1 MNLPGNFLLCFINFL
16 SSREDLMKNILII
29 LLVALT
35 ILTTPKTWAQKL
47 NPGDGVRITFL
58 DIKDNISGDYYI
70 QPDGIISLPFIGE
83 INTNN
88 KEFPDIKNQIE
99 FRYDSLYRDPHLTV
113 HYLIRINVLGDV
125 RNPGFYYITE
135 NEKFTALIALAG
147 GTTADADLDNIYVVR
162 GTQEIDLDI
171 KSIIEEGGSVADF
184 GLQSGDQVFVPR
196 TWWSD
201 RGITIVISAAAL
213 LVTVLAIIIRK

>member
-1 MNLPGNFLLCFINFL
+1 
-16 SSREDLMKNILII
+16 MKNIFIV
-29 LLVALT
+29 LLVVLT
-35 ILTTPKTWAQKL
+35 ILTTPDSLAQKL

-88 KEFPDIKNQIE
+88 REFPYIKNQIE
-99 FRYDSLYRDPHLTV
+99 SRYDSLYRNPHLTV
-113 HYLIRINVLGDV
+113 HYLLRINVLGDV

-135 NEKFTALIALAG
+135 SEKFTALIALAG
-147 GTTADADLDNIYVVR
+147 GTTADADLESIYVIR

-171 KSIIEEGGSVADF
+171 KSIIEEGGSVSDF
-184 GLQSGDQVFVPR
+184 GLESGDQVFVPR

-213 LVTVLAIIIRK
+213 LVTVLALVLRR

>member
-1 MNLPGNFLLCFINFL
+1 
-16 SSREDLMKNILII
+16 MKNVLIV
-29 LLVALT
+29 LLIAFTV
-35 ILTTPKTWAQKL
+35 LTTPKSLAQRL

-70 QPDGIISLPFIGE
+70 QPDGLISLPFVGE

-88 KEFPDIKNQIE
+88 KEFPNIKNQIE
-99 FRYDSLYRDPHLTV
+99 FRYDSLYKNPHLTV
-113 HYLIRINVLGDV
+113 HYLLRINVLGDV

-135 NEKFTALIALAG
+135 SEKFTALIALAG
-147 GTTADADLDNIYVVR
+147 GTTPDADLESVYVIR

-171 KSIIEEGGSVADF
+171 ESVIKEGGSVSDF

-201 RGITIVISAAAL
+201 RGITIVISAVAL
-213 LVTVLAIIIRK
+213 VVTVLALFLRK